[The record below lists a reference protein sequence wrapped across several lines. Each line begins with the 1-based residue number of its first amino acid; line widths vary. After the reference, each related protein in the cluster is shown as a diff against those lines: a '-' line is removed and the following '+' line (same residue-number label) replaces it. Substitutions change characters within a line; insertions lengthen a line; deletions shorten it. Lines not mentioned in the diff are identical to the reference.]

1 MNDDKER
8 LKTMILLMTSGFLI
22 ILMMHTVAYKE
33 TVLQEKEIQPK
44 EIRTEKILKS
54 MTETKNSFKYKD
66 TGYLW
71 IYSSA
76 AYFTSDKYFVY
87 YTKEA
92 DGNIVRKE
100 IPFDFKIRE
109 ENIGYA
115 KLVTYQT
122 MYLKKYC
129 KGLGCRLYK
138 KSIEEE
144 KIEGDTYQ
152 ILYIPKGTLDNVVYS
167 YRFE

>member
-22 ILMMHTVAYKE
+22 MLMIHIVEYKE
-33 TVLQEKEIQPK
+33 TVLQEKEIKPK
-44 EIRTEKILKS
+44 EISTEKILKS
-54 MTETKNSFKYKD
+54 MTETKSSFKYKD

-71 IYSSA
+71 IHSSS

-92 DGNIVRKE
+92 DGDIVRKE

-109 ENIGYA
+109 DAIESA
-115 KLVTYQT
+115 KLVTFQKRHI
-122 MYLKKYC
+122 KKYC
-129 KGLGCRLYK
+129 KGIGCGFFEK
-138 KSIEEE
+138 DIEEIE
-144 KIEGDTYQ
+144 IEGDTYQ

>member
-22 ILMMHTVAYKE
+22 MLMIHIVEYKE
-33 TVLQEKEIQPK
+33 TVLQEKEIKPK
-44 EIRTEKILKS
+44 EVHTEKILRS
-54 MTETKNSFKYKD
+54 MTETKNSFNFKD

-71 IYSSA
+71 IHSSV

-92 DGNIVRKE
+92 DGDIVRKE

-109 ENIGYA
+109 DDIESA
-115 KLVTYQT
+115 KLVTFQKRHI
-122 MYLKKYC
+122 KKYC
-129 KGLGCRLYK
+129 KGIGCGFFEK
-138 KSIEEE
+138 DIEEIE
-144 KIEGDTYQ
+144 IEGDTYQ
-152 ILYIPKGTLDNVVYS
+152 ILYIPKGTLDNEVYS